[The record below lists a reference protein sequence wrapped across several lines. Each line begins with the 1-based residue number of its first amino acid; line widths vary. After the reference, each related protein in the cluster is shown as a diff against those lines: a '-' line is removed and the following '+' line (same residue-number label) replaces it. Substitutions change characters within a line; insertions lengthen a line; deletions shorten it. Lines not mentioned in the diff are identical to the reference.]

1 MDTIQLIKP
10 TLAYADDI
18 LAFRHEVEAANDP
31 DDFAGCSFLK
41 KCATAEEWLKILA
54 ERENPATTPKGSVP
68 SNAYLAVRMSDNRI
82 VGMIDLRHHI
92 DHPILGLWGGHMGYT
107 VRPSE
112 RGKGYA
118 SEMLRLNLENCRLR
132 GMNKILLTCSRENPS
147 SERTILANGGVFE
160 KEICVD
166 GEYIKRY
173 WITL

>member
-18 LAFRHEVEAANDP
+18 LAFRSEVEAANDA
-31 DDFAGCSFLK
+31 DSFAGCSFLRN
-41 KCATAEEWLKILA
+41 CATAEEWLKVLE
-54 ERENPATTPKGSVP
+54 EREHPETIPKGSVP
-68 SNAYLAVRMSDNRI
+68 SNAYLAIRMSDNRI

-107 VRPSE
+107 VRPCE

-118 SEMLRLNLENCRLR
+118 AEMLRLNLENCRLR
-132 GMNKILLTCSRENPS
+132 GMDKILLTCSLDNPA
-147 SERTILANGGVFE
+147 SEKTILACGGVFE
-160 KEICVD
+160 KEISVD
-166 GEYIKRY
+166 GETVRRY